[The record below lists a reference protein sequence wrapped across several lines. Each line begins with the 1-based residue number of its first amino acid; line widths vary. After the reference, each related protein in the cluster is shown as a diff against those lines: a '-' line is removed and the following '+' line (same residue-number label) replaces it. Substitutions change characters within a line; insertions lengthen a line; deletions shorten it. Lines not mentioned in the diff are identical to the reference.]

1 MMKVDIYQVSYTASF
16 HNCFVDKINFTENLI
31 GDQNIEIRIGHTITG
46 KVMPETIS
54 TKKILSDVY
63 FVYFDEFN
71 CYNDAIP
78 LSVYS
83 VVRMHSNPF
92 SYSTEKETLFYI
104 VAQTPAEVYY
114 IIRNNSELSAIAAP
128 KNPEDFFD
136 VKLYKLGV
144 LY

>member
-16 HNCFVDKINFTENLI
+16 HNCFVDKFNFTENLI

-54 TKKILSDVY
+54 TKKILSG
-63 FVYFDEFN
+63 VYFDELK
-71 CYNDAIP
+71 CYNDVIP

-92 SYSTEKETLFYI
+92 SYPTEKETLFYI

-114 IIRNNSELSAIAAP
+114 IIRNNPELSAIAAP

-136 VKLYKLGV
+136 VKLYKLDV

>member
-1 MMKVDIYQVSYTASF
+1 MMKVDIYQVSYTASY

-31 GDQNIEIRIGHTITG
+31 GDQNVEIRIGHTITG

-63 FVYFDEFN
+63 FDELK

-83 VVRMHSNPF
+83 VVRMYSNPF
-92 SYSTEKETLFYI
+92 SYPTEKETLFYI
-104 VAQTPAEVYY
+104 VAQMPAEVYY
-114 IIRNNSELSAIAAP
+114 IIQNNPELSAIANS

-136 VKLYKLGV
+136 VKLYKLDV